1 MPVGR
6 FISRALIACIPPF
19 MSFLY
24 VMFLCAGGLCA
35 FISFLIEYQVFTEF
49 LKKVGSMGF
58 LFSLIP
64 LLCALSLEVSK
75 LFLAFYLK
83 HLTSSNNKVFSENK
97 ITFNFLKVLR
107 VVLVIISFACTLVF
121 SFYNLHNPEYK
132 TQLEEGERE
141 IINRHEERVKESV
154 EGFNDKMNASRY
166 EVDFWKQKMIEES
179 KTGIGPR
186 FRETEKQYNVA
197 IEKHEK
203 NRSQYEA
210 ELSEKRQKS
219 REKRDRELVNL
230 EENLKSSR
238 TAQNKMLSAM
248 LQVISFSPNYPQELY
263 TGIIFLISILLT
275 FALETII
282 IGSSQVL
289 AINHG
294 DVFQASL
301 SMENVELGIRNV
313 EEAATRQRRR
323 L

>member
-1 MPVGR
+1 
-6 FISRALIACIPPF
+6 
-19 MSFLY
+19 
-24 VMFLCAGGLCA
+24 
-35 FISFLIEYQVFTEF
+35 
-49 LKKVGSMGF
+49 MGF

-83 HLTSSNNKVFSENK
+83 HLTGSNNDVFLKNK
-97 ITFNFLKVLR
+97 TTFNFLKVLR

-141 IINRHEERVKESV
+141 IINRHEERMKEFV
-154 EGFNDKMNASRY
+154 EDFDDKMMASRS

-179 KTGIGPR
+179 TTGIGPR
-186 FRETEKQYNVA
+186 FRETEEQYNVA

-210 ELSEKRQKS
+210 ELSEKKQKS

-238 TAQNKMLSAM
+238 TSQNKMLSAM

-263 TGIIFLISILLT
+263 TSIIFSVSMLLT

-294 DVFQASL
+294 DVFQSSL
-301 SMENVELGIRNV
+301 NTENLELGIKNV
-313 EEAATRQRRR
+313 EEVARQREA
-323 L
+323 LY